1 MLAPRYYQ
9 TDALSALR
17 KASDEGMRRPVV
29 VLPTG
34 MGKTPVACWLI
45 KERGG
50 RALFLAHRD
59 ELIQQAFDKFRL
71 SAPEL
76 VGEIGI
82 VKAERDERDK
92 KIVIAS
98 VQTVSRAS
106 RTLPSL
112 WSTVV
117 VDEVH
122 HVAAESYQRVLNQ
135 LEDPFV
141 VGFTATPERFD
152 GKPLGF
158 DKIVYSKTLFE
169 GIREGYLCDLRA
181 KQVALK
187 MDLSRVKVKGGDY
200 QEGDLGVA
208 MAGAD
213 APQHIVKAWQEWASG
228 RPTLVFTPTVALAYD
243 TALQFQKAGQ
253 RFEVVEGEQKLED
266 RRAVLKD
273 FSAGRIQGV
282 VNCGVLLEGYDEPS
296 VGCICVAR
304 PTKSRVLYQ
313 QMVGRGT
320 RVHPAKQDCLI
331 LDFVGATTEHDLV
344 TLATLLNV
352 KVSTAEEGVAAL
364 LARVAES
371 RQSTVSSTEGEV
383 VAETVDLVTRQK
395 LHWIKDERRYLLSC
409 GDETLALVPGVEGWD
424 IRAIARQRV
433 EGSRALYKGLTLEYA
448 QGVAEDYVRAKGAE
462 TLAVGGARWRYQVAS
477 EAQLVQ
483 LRKAGLA
490 FKPGILKGEA
500 SDLLSVHFN
509 RRRW

>member
-1 MLAPRYYQ
+1 
-9 TDALSALR
+9 
-17 KASDEGMRRPVV
+17 
-29 VLPTG
+29 
-34 MGKTPVACWLI
+34 
-45 KERGG
+45 
-50 RALFLAHRD
+50 
-59 ELIQQAFDKFRL
+59 
-71 SAPEL
+71 
-76 VGEIGI
+76 
-82 VKAERDERDK
+82 
-92 KIVIAS
+92 
-98 VQTVSRAS
+98 
-106 RTLPSL
+106 
-112 WSTVV
+112 
-117 VDEVH
+117 
-122 HVAAESYQRVLNQ
+122 
-135 LEDPFV
+135 
-141 VGFTATPERFD
+141 
-152 GKPLGF
+152 
-158 DKIVYSKTLFE
+158 
-169 GIREGYLCDLRA
+169 
-181 KQVALK
+181 
-187 MDLSRVKVKGGDY
+187 VKGGDY
-200 QEGDLGVA
+200 EEGALAKVLGE
-208 MAGAD
+208 AD
-213 APQHIVKAWQEWASG
+213 APDKVVEAWLKYAVG

-253 RFEVVEGEQKLED
+253 RFEVVEGEQRLEE
-266 RRAVLKD
+266 RRAVLAD
-273 FSAGRIQGV
+273 FKAGRLQGV

-371 RQSTVSSTEGEV
+371 RQSTVSKAEGEV